1 MVIYLKLLY
10 SFVAEKNGKSIEL
23 RLGEVCSSSGVV
35 VCALD
40 EIDSL
45 INSGMRDDLGLFQSI
60 KISSQDG
67 NLKRLFNINTRPAGY
82 IFFDEMAVYYF
93 SNQGGSRYCLNTL
106 LIRLG
111 GSAKHLL
118 SWKLKSFANVEE

>member
-93 SNQGGSRYCLNTL
+93 SNQGGRVL
-106 LIRLG
+106 LKHFIDQEG